1 MRKQGNLTQDDI
13 NAKVEYLYTHRANHT
28 IHAYID
34 ITGDLIA
41 GTLLSQIMYWFSKG
55 KNNEVRASI
64 YRDGHY
70 WIAKRRE
77 DWYGEIRVSP
87 KQYDRAISMLSG
99 KIKVDGKE
107 KIDESKRF
115 VEVRK
120 FHFNGIPTTHIRPIT
135 ENINKAIS
143 AWKQNLADEIANT
156 NCRVEDVNSPN
167 VNIEN
172 ADGEIPN
179 IPMVNMEVNEES
191 NSYNIYNN
199 INNIDTENTTDT
211 TNRDYHSENTVI
223 SPTELNTDKSAIPLK
238 GLNTSLSDER
248 KAHGQ
253 SKDKWVVTKNHIVSV
268 MDKLGYGELADETQ
282 SAIEIFRYY
291 YARYRIHTGNPHP
304 RLNDKT
310 MTDTLRNFIMGSDEV
325 SDHDIDTY
333 EMLID
338 EHFKNNYGMDI
349 DWSIRHFMT
358 EDVRN
363 KLYCRVR

>member
-1 MRKQGNLTQDDI
+1 MSVIRVHKNKNFTVMSNTHLRDKNLSLKAKGLLSVMLSLPDSWDYSIAGLCAICKENETAVKSAINELKTNRYVIVKREEPTKENGGRIKYNYEVYEEPQPIQKQDTEKQGIENLGVEFQGVEFSTQ
-13 NAKVEYLYTHRANHT
+13 L
-28 IHAYID
+28 
-34 ITGDLIA
+34 
-41 GTLLSQIMYWFSKG
+41 
-55 KNNEVRASI
+55 
-64 YRDGHY
+64 
-70 WIAKRRE
+70 
-77 DWYGEIRVSP
+77 
-87 KQYDRAISMLSG
+87 
-99 KIKVDGKE
+99 
-107 KIDESKRF
+107 
-115 VEVRK
+115 
-120 FHFNGIPTTHIRPIT
+120 
-135 ENINKAIS
+135 
-143 AWKQNLADEIANT
+143 NT
-156 NCRVEDVNSPN
+156 NKS
-167 VNIEN
+167 
-172 ADGEIPN
+172 
-179 IPMVNMEVNEES
+179 
-191 NSYNIYNN
+191 
-199 INNIDTENTTDT
+199 NIDLLNTNGLSTDKL
-211 TNRDYHSENTVI
+211 NTDII

-310 MTDTLRNFIMGSDEV
+310 MTDTLRNYIMGSDEV
-325 SDHDIDTY
+325 SDHDVDTY

>member
-1 MRKQGNLTQDDI
+1 MNYKELLFNKD
-13 NAKVEYLYTHRANHT
+13 KVLSFYPELAVILNKYDEILAEEEFNNGKTNKNGKKRR
-28 IHAYID
+28 
-34 ITGDLIA
+34 A
-41 GTLLSQIMYWFSKG
+41 GTLGLNEAIIINQISYWNEINKKSGNNFKDGYYWTYNTYEKWSKSDFPYWSADTIRKTITALEEIG
-55 KNNEVRASI
+55 VIISTDKYNSYKIDNTKW
-64 YRDGHY
+64 YRVDYDKLQEIINIVEEKETQVTQEEYESCDCVCESYIDGHSNVH
-70 WIAKRRE
+70 K
-77 DWYGEIRVSP
+77 P
-87 KQYDRAISMLSG
+87 
-99 KIKVDGKE
+99 
-107 KIDESKRF
+107 
-115 VEVRK
+115 
-120 FHFNGIPTTHIRPIT
+120 IP
-135 ENINKAIS
+135 
-143 AWKQNLADEIANT
+143 
-156 NCRVEDVNSPN
+156 
-167 VNIEN
+167 
-172 ADGEIPN
+172 
-179 IPMVNMEVNEES
+179 
-191 NSYNIYNN
+191 
-199 INNIDTENTTDT
+199 ENTTDI

-238 GLNTSLSDER
+238 GLHTSLSDER

-282 SAIEIFRYY
+282 SAIEIFHYY

-310 MTDTLRNFIMGSDEV
+310 MTDTLRNYIMGSDEV
-325 SDHDIDTY
+325 NEHDVDTY

>member
-1 MRKQGNLTQDDI
+1 MSNLI
-13 NAKVEYLYTHRANHT
+13 SVSEKEIEEKVKFLSSAKCNHT
-28 IHAYID
+28 PHMYID
-34 ITGDLIA
+34 ITEDLVQ
-41 GTLLSQIMYWFSKG
+41 GTLLARIMYWFSVD
-55 KNNEVRASI
+55 KNKKSKVRI
-64 YRDGHY
+64 FKDGY
-70 WIAKRRE
+70 FWIAKQRK
-77 DWYGEIRVSP
+77 DWWEEIRITER
-87 KQYDRAISMLSG
+87 QYDKAIKELEKKGLIKLAKYKFNSM
-99 KIKVDGKE
+99 
-107 KIDESKRF
+107 
-115 VEVRK
+115 
-120 FHFNGIPTTHIRPIT
+120 PTIHIRPDYD
-135 ENINKAIS
+135 NINS
-143 AWKQNLADEIANT
+143 ATEKWKSKLKEEIVEEYESELQNDTNGNNT
-156 NCRVEDVNSPN
+156 KCNSQGN
-167 VNIEN
+167 YTKCKTGVTQEGNLLTSIT
-172 ADGEIPN
+172 
-179 IPMVNMEVNEES
+179 
-191 NSYNIYNN
+191 NN
-199 INNIDTENTTDT
+199 DYINN
-211 TNRDYHSENTVI
+211 DYKTENTVI

-291 YARYRIHTGNPHP
+291 YASYRIHTGNPHP

-310 MTDTLRNFIMGSDEV
+310 MTDTLRNYIMGSDEV
-325 SDHDIDTY
+325 SEHDVDTY